1 MNSID
6 VVNSQVIGVFP
17 STQLGMVSV
26 ESSKEVKIQLN
37 NATRECKFMTCCS
50 RSVFVRFPAKGVTD
64 EQAAEDSKLMINMPI
79 GEQFETHIDG
89 DTIKT
94 EVMESM
100 A

>member
-1 MNSID
+1 
-6 VVNSQVIGVFP
+6 
-17 STQLGMVSV
+17 
-26 ESSKEVKIQLN
+26 
-37 NATRECKFMTCCS
+37 MTCCS
-50 RSVFVRFPAKGVTD
+50 RSVFVRFPSKGVTD

-79 GEQFETHIDG
+79 GEQFETQIDG